1 MSLPLER
8 TNQKRGIN
16 LELFSIIFC
25 SDQDKI
31 TQVIGQLL
39 FNVTNENN
47 IKRRSEI
54 CLKLAYRK
62 RRIQGF

>member
-1 MSLPLER
+1 MSLLLER

-16 LELFSIIFC
+16 LELFSIIFF

-39 FNVTNENN
+39 FNCSMSP
-47 IKRRSEI
+47 IKTI
-54 CLKLAYRK
+54 
-62 RRIQGF
+62 